1 MTGYITEINYD
12 KLIEKSLK
20 HVVVE
25 ALKIAERQGLPG
37 ENHFYITFKTTQSPG
52 QHVRGAEKPI
62 SQRNDHCH
70 SASIFQSG
78 CRQQLF
84 FH

>member
-37 ENHFYITFKTTQSPG
+37 ENHFTSLLKPPIPRS
-52 QHVRGAEKPI
+52 VCLRG
-62 SQRNDHCH
+62 
-70 SASIFQSG
+70 
-78 CRQQLF
+78 
-84 FH
+84 